1 MKSKP
6 VYFLLW
12 LTVCAG
18 AAFPALAQSICP
30 QGMAPFTD
38 TRTGQ
43 LVCLPQQQQLA
54 CPANMVLST
63 NPRTNQP
70 ICIPTTNSYTPPANN
85 DPYTTVT
92 PGSSSAVFQ
101 SIDAQKAQAQT
112 IELQQ
117 QYATEQSNNDFFATV
132 ETPSRAREKYRLEI
146 PQDKMASGFVLQ
158 AGLGYILIADG
169 IFNVSFGYTFDIPIF
184 ADYIRFGIFT
194 DLGLLFGYSP
204 EFGVTWTILPKLIFH
219 KGIFQF
225 SLGLG
230 LGLIWGIYP
239 SVLIYELYTDSEE
252 RIGDLTLFM
261 GKLSFEF
268 DWFLTKDWFVGGVME
283 IPFGGGTEQEYEDY
297 SPSGYHTEYFTPRF
311 ITWDI
316 YFHFGYKF

>member
-12 LTVCAG
+12 LTVCVG

-63 NPRTNQP
+63 DPRTNQP

-132 ETPSRAREKYRLEI
+132 ETPSRARERYRLEI

-158 AGLGYILIADG
+158 AGLGYIVIADG

-230 LGLIWGIYP
+230 LGLINGYYDQDSGI
-239 SVLIYELYTDSEE
+239 LSEPYGGGVDPGG
-252 RIGDLTLFM
+252 GDTLTLFM

-283 IPFGGGTEQEYEDY
+283 IPFGGGPERTDKRETY
-297 SPSGYHTEYFTPRF
+297 TPRF

>member
-12 LTVCAG
+12 LTVCVG

-43 LVCLPQQQQLA
+43 LVCLPQQQALA

-63 NPRTNQP
+63 DPRTNQP
-70 ICIPTTNSYTPPANN
+70 ICISTTNSYTPPANN

-230 LGLIWGIYP
+230 LGLIWGVYP
-239 SVLIYELYTDSEE
+239 SVLIYEHYTDYEE

-283 IPFGGGTEQEYEDY
+283 IPFGGGPEQEYE
-297 SPSGYHTEYFTPRF
+297 EYAYPYNTVYYTPRF

>member
-12 LTVCAG
+12 LTVCVG

-43 LVCLPQQQQLA
+43 LVCLPQQQALA

-63 NPRTNQP
+63 DPRTNQP
-70 ICIPTTNSYTPPANN
+70 ICIPTTHSYTPPANN

-146 PQDKMASGFVLQ
+146 QQDKMASGFVLQ

-230 LGLIWGIYP
+230 LGLIWGVY
-239 SVLIYELYTDSEE
+239 SHETLFTHEYYDFDYS
-252 RIGDLTLFM
+252 GHSLTLFM

-268 DWFLTKDWFVGGVME
+268 DWFLTKDWFMGGVME
-283 IPFGGGTEQEYEDY
+283 IPFGGESEQEYD
-297 SPSGYHTEYFTPRF
+297 TPRF

>member
-63 NPRTNQP
+63 DPRTNQP

-92 PGSSSAVFQ
+92 PGSSSAIFQ

-230 LGLIWGIYP
+230 LGLISGYYDDDCGILTEDYS
-239 SVLIYELYTDSEE
+239 SVDPGG
-252 RIGDLTLFM
+252 GDMLTLFM

-283 IPFGGGTEQEYEDY
+283 IPFGGGPERTDWKETY
-297 SPSGYHTEYFTPRF
+297 TPRF

-316 YFHFGYKF
+316 YIHFGYKF